1 MKLYIK
7 VAGLLLGACMWLGP
21 NGAYGQSSESI
32 HLIHGQGT
40 GGTTDAL
47 ARLLASAWEKRL
59 GKNVI
64 VESRPG
70 AATSLA
76 AAIVAKAAPDGHT
89 LLFTASGHTANPF
102 LLKDLPF
109 DTEKDFVGVGL
120 VASTPYVLVVSPAL
134 PVSSV
139 QDLLEYLKAHPDQTS
154 VAVTS
159 IGSAQHVSAALF
171 RKMAGIDMTFI
182 PYKGSASQIADVV
195 TGRVPVA
202 FDNIVAIASQL
213 RAGNLKP
220 LALTSKE
227 RSTIF
232 PHIPTLDESGFRGFD
247 IVGWFGALAPSGVPR
262 AVLESYGNAVMEMKN
277 DAAFVEKIHALG
289 ASVIPGGHLEAQAY
303 ILNALEKTGALIQG
317 LGISLD

>member
-1 MKLYIK
+1 
-7 VAGLLLGACMWLGP
+7 
-21 NGAYGQSSESI
+21 
-32 HLIHGQGT
+32 
-40 GGTTDAL
+40 
-47 ARLLASAWEKRL
+47 L

-76 AAIVAKAAPDGHT
+76 AAIVAKAAPDGNT

-120 VASTPYVLVVSPAL
+120 VASTPYVLVASPVL

-139 QDLLEYLKAHPDQTS
+139 QELLAYLKAHPDQTS

-171 RKMAGIDMTFI
+171 RKMSGIDMTFI

-202 FDNIVAIASQL
+202 FDNIVAIASQI

-227 RSTIF
+227 RSAIF
-232 PHIPTLDESGFRGFD
+232 PQIPTLDESGFRGFD

-262 AVLESYGNAVMEMKN
+262 SVLASYGNAVMEMKN

-289 ASVIPGGHLEAQAY
+289 ATVIPGGHREAQAY
-303 ILNALEKTGALIQG
+303 VQNALKKTGDLIKD
-317 LGISLD
+317 LDIRLD